1 MTQPAIRME
10 RLTKRYRIGERAPY
24 RTLRGVL
31 NRALAPPFLRRRPAR
46 AEAEDYVWAV
56 NDVTFDVEQ
65 GEVLGLIGR
74 NGAGKSTLLKLIA
87 RITEPTSGHAEVR
100 GVLGALLEV
109 GTGFHLELTGRE
121 NIYLNGA
128 ILGMRRAAINR
139 RFDEIV
145 DFSGVER
152 FLDTPVKHY
161 SSGMF
166 LRLAFSVAAHLEPD
180 ILVVDEVLAVGD
192 AEFQRK
198 CLGKVHDVSSEGRT
212 VLLVSHNLAA
222 VTGLCSRTVW
232 LDQGGVAAIGET
244 EDVVRRYLAA
254 SEAGAGGD
262 LAERRDREGTGRLR
276 FTAFRVESADG
287 APVQAVMSG
296 DSVRLVAEY
305 AAEPG
310 IRDVTARFQLT
321 NSLGHVVL
329 TFWTEAAGQR
339 FEAPPERGRIIAEAP
354 RLPLLADHYTVTLWA
369 GVQGHTAD
377 QIDAGY
383 IDVADGDFYGTGK
396 SMQGHRHG
404 VFQVEHSWRIE

>member
-1 MTQPAIRME
+1 
-10 RLTKRYRIGERAPY
+10 
-24 RTLRGVL
+24 
-31 NRALAPPFLRRRPAR
+31 
-46 AEAEDYVWAV
+46 
-56 NDVTFDVEQ
+56 
-65 GEVLGLIGR
+65 
-74 NGAGKSTLLKLIA
+74 
-87 RITEPTSGHAEVR
+87 
-100 GVLGALLEV
+100 
-109 GTGFHLELTGRE
+109 
-121 NIYLNGA
+121 
-128 ILGMRRAAINR
+128 
-139 RFDEIV
+139 
-145 DFSGVER
+145 
-152 FLDTPVKHY
+152 HY

-198 CLGKVHDVSSEGRT
+198 CLGKVHDVSAEGRT

-222 VTGLCSRTVW
+222 VTGLCARAVW
-232 LDQGGVAAIGET
+232 LDQGSVSAIGET
-244 EDVVRRYLAA
+244 EEVVRRYLAA

-276 FTAFRVESADG
+276 FTAFRVEGADG
-287 APVQAVMSG
+287 APAPSVMSG

-310 IRDVTARFQLT
+310 VRDVTARFQLA

-329 TFWTEAAGQR
+329 TFWTEATGQR
-339 FEAPPERGRIIAEAP
+339 FEHAPERGRIVVEAP

-369 GVQGHTAD
+369 SVQGHTAD

>member
-1 MTQPAIRME
+1 MAAPAIRVE
-10 RLTKRYRIGERAPY
+10 HLAKRYRIGERAPY

-31 NRALAPPFLRRRPAR
+31 NRALTRPFRRAQSDH
-46 AEAEDYVWAV
+46 AGDEGYVWAV

-109 GTGFHLELTGRE
+109 GTGFHPELTGRE
-121 NIYLNGA
+121 NVYLNGA

-145 DFSGVER
+145 EFSGVER

-198 CLGKVHDVSSEGRT
+198 CLGKVHDVSAEGRT

-222 VTGLCSRTVW
+222 VTGLCARAVW

-244 EDVVRRYLAA
+244 EEVVRRYLAA
-254 SEAGAGGD
+254 SEAGTGGD

-276 FTAFRVESADG
+276 FTGFRVESADG
-287 APVQAVMSG
+287 APAPSVMSG

-310 IRDVTARFQLT
+310 IRDVAARFQLA

-329 TFWTEAAGQR
+329 TFWTEATGQ
-339 FEAPPERGRIIAEAP
+339 G
-354 RLPLLADHYTVTLWA
+354 L
-369 GVQGHTAD
+369 
-377 QIDAGY
+377 
-383 IDVADGDFYGTGK
+383 
-396 SMQGHRHG
+396 
-404 VFQVEHSWRIE
+404 